1 MSDKLLIKNLRA
13 KEKKKVEYI
22 RRLKFEQRFWR
33 DIVREIYPE
42 KMELFYNA
50 LDDLLKNQD
59 FTKHTE

>member
-50 LDDLLKNQD
+50 LDDLLNKQD

>member
-1 MSDKLLIKNLRA
+1 MSDKLIIQNLRA

-42 KMELFYNA
+42 KMERFYA
-50 LDDLLKNQD
+50 TLDDLLKKQD